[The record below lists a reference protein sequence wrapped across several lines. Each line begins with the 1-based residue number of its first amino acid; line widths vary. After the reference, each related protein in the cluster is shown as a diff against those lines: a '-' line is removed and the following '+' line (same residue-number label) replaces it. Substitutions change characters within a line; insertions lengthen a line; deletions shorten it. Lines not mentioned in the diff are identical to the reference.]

1 MEQFHSFFYR
11 KNTES
16 YQDQSLY
23 LWILKAVFCHNKKKK
38 KNQKWSQSRK
48 KVYLTFPQA
57 TFKLNNFIQ
66 SWSLSATRKFL
77 ISLISCLVSFAFKI
91 PRFLCFSL
99 PASLCY
105 SDISSS
111 GACLTSFLRK
121 GQIFWSRKIFYFW
134 STVKL
139 T

>member
-1 MEQFHSFFYR
+1 MEQFHSFF
-11 KNTES
+11 TER
-16 YQDQSLY
+16 
-23 LWILKAVFCHNKKKK
+23 ILKVIKTNLYIFEFLKLCFVITKKK

-77 ISLISCLVSFAFKI
+77 ISLISCWVSFAFKI

-111 GACLTSFLRK
+111 GACSTSFLRK